1 MLAFCFLGGDQGLL
15 NMFFKEWS
23 TTDISKH
30 LSFTYN
36 VVWSS
41 TYSYLPALKQ

>member
-1 MLAFCFLGGDQGLL
+1 MLAVCFLGGDQGLL

-23 TTDISKH
+23 NTDISKH